1 MTRWM
6 SAFSPASSNGV
17 PTLPLLILLIYA
29 VTISVIGA
37 SVRHLETKGRAFIE
51 LTYAASTLDKDLASL
66 MRDAQAMVSAPSAL
80 RMQALLINL
89 EEYETALDEVR
100 LLSGHDEALR
110 PPLQALEQTL
120 PAIRQVILQAAR
132 MDGDRSGA
140 AIEDQALA
148 LTRLDAQMQARIGDI
163 ESRLEAAPSAAG
175 ELARRLTLLS
185 WVIHALAIAFLSALI
200 FGALRASRPSDMRA
214 SIAE

>member
-1 MTRWM
+1 MARWM
-6 SAFSPASSNGV
+6 SAVSPVSSNGV

-29 VTISVIGA
+29 VTISVLSA
-37 SVRHLETKGRAFIE
+37 SVRHLETRERAYVE

-89 EEYETALDEVR
+89 DEYESALDEVR
-100 LLSGHDEALR
+100 LLSGREDALR

-132 MDGDRSGA
+132 MDGDRSST
-140 AIEDQALA
+140 AIQDEALA
-148 LTRLDAQMQARIGDI
+148 LTRLDAQMQDQIGEI
-163 ESRLEAAPSAAG
+163 ETRLEAKPSAAG
-175 ELARRLTLLS
+175 VLAQRITLLS
-185 WVIHALAIAFLSALI
+185 WAIHALAIAFIAALI
-200 FGALRASRPSDMRA
+200 FSGLRAARPSDVSA

>member
-1 MTRWM
+1 MARWM

-66 MRDAQAMVSAPSAL
+66 MRDAQAMVSAPSPL
-80 RMQALLINL
+80 RMQALLVNL
-89 EEYETALDEVR
+89 DEYETALDEVR
-100 LLSGHDEALR
+100 LLSGRDEALR
-110 PPLQALEQTL
+110 PSLQVLDQTL

-140 AIEDQALA
+140 ALQDQALA
-148 LTRLDAQMQARIGDI
+148 LTRLDAQMQERIGEI
-163 ESRLEAAPSAAG
+163 ETRLEAAPSAAS

-185 WVIHALAIAFLSALI
+185 WVIHALAIAFIATLI
-200 FGALRASRPSDMRA
+200 FGALRASHPSDVSA